1 MVTLLL
7 FVIYI
12 AYISLGLPDS
22 VFGSAW
28 PVMHGDLGV
37 AVSAAG
43 VFTVITALCGAIS
56 SFLSG
61 RLIRAL
67 GTYKITVGSILLTV
81 AGLFMVS
88 GSSNFLTTCLAALPL
103 GLGAGCI
110 DAALNSFVA
119 LNFASRHMNWLHG
132 CWGIGATA
140 GPALLSAVIGRP
152 GGWRTG
158 YRIIGFVQLGIAV
171 IVLASLPLWTA
182 AAKRAQ
188 GNAPQEQAAGGRA
201 LLRMR
206 GVKAALLV
214 FFVYCGIEYL
224 CGTWAASYCVHANG
238 LTAALGARASALFY
252 LGITVGR
259 LASGFL
265 SVRASNRALTW
276 GGTALLGL
284 GIALLLLPGAA
295 PGLLLAAFLV
305 MGLGC
310 APLYPC
316 LMHSTP
322 RLFGACNA
330 AAVIGMQNGCALLG
344 GLCMPPLFGLLAGQ
358 AHMGAFPL
366 WVLIL
371 FAVQTA
377 CVARLWHS
385 GNAV

>member
-28 PVMHGDLGV
+28 PVMHSDLGA
-37 AVSAAG
+37 AVSSAG
-43 VFTVITALCGAIS
+43 VFTVITALCGTVS

-81 AGLFMVS
+81 AGLFLVS
-88 GSSNFLTTCLAALPL
+88 GSPNFPITCLAALPL

-152 GGWRTG
+152 GGWRMG
-158 YRIIGFVQLGIAV
+158 YRIIGFIQLGIAAL
-171 IVLASLPLWTA
+171 VLVSLPLW
-182 AAKRAQ
+182 K
-188 GNAPQEQAAGGRA
+188 AAGEPAQEDGPKQRAPAGTA

-206 GVKAALLV
+206 GVKAVLLA

-224 CGTWAASYCVHANG
+224 CGTWAASYCVHAKG
-238 LTAALGARASALFY
+238 MTASLGARASALFY
-252 LGITVGR
+252 LGITIGR
-259 LASGFL
+259 LISGFL
-265 SVRASNRALTW
+265 SIRATNRALI
-276 GGTALLGL
+276 GSGSVLLGA
-284 GIALLLLPGAA
+284 GIALLVLPGLT
-295 PGLLLAAFLV
+295 PGLALLAFLV

-322 RLFGACNA
+322 QLFGAHNA

-344 GLCMPPLFGLLAGQ
+344 GLCMPPLFGALAGETQ
-358 AHMGAFPL
+358 MGVLPL
-366 WVLIL
+366 WILLL
-371 FAVQTA
+371 FAVQTV
-377 CVARLWHS
+377 CLRCLWHS
-385 GNAV
+385 GNKA